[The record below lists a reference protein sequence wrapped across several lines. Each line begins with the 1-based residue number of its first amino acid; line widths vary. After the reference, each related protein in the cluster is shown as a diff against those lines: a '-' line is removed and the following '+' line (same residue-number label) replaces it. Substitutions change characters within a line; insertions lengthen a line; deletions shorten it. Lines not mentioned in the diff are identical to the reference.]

1 MKWLYD
7 TIAGRTI
14 LVLVIG
20 IGSVLALSHTLYE
33 IGLEREARQ
42 HDTARLADRLAF
54 LKQTIMRVPPGERD
68 AAAHAL
74 SGGPIE
80 IHWSLQPL
88 ASPGGMTAEA
98 ADRLQQELVE
108 RVPEIAEL
116 GLVIGASKED
126 ESHASKDESPGH
138 VLLIS
143 MQLQDGSWV
152 NLSRV
157 MLAGSRFSSPSFWI
171 SALIMMAGALVVSAL
186 MASWL
191 TRPLSELTNAT
202 HRLFATPV
210 PEPIP
215 PRGPKEVR
223 DLSMAF
229 NEMQVRINQLL
240 TDRTQMLAA
249 ISHDLRTPI
258 TRLRL
263 RLEENIEEKAKTS
276 ASSDLDEMEEMID
289 AALAFLKGEATD
301 EIIQTLDLVAVL
313 ETITGDMTDAGAA
326 VSLSGARHAVMRGRR
341 LSLKRAFTNLIQNAV
356 KYGGGASVAISQEGA
371 AITVSIEDDGPGI
384 PEEEMERVFSPF
396 YRLESSRARET
407 GGHGL
412 GLTVARTAIRAHGG
426 EITIANL
433 QPKGLQVRVIVPKS
447 DTDHAAKT

>member
-7 TIAGRTI
+7 TISGRTI

-20 IGSVLALSHTLYE
+20 IGLVLALSHTLYE
-33 IGLEREARQ
+33 IGLEREAKQ

-54 LKQTIMRVPPGERD
+54 LKHTITRLPPAERD

-88 ASPGGMTAEA
+88 ASPGGMTAES
-98 ADRLQQELVE
+98 ADRLRQELLE
-108 RVPEIAEL
+108 RVPEIANL
-116 GLVIGASKED
+116 GFVIGASKEGD
-126 ESHASKDESPGH
+126 SHASKDESPGH

-157 MLAGSRFSSPSFWI
+157 TLAGSRFSSLSFWI

-223 DLSMAF
+223 DLSVAF
-229 NEMQVRINQLL
+229 NEMQVRIDQLL

-263 RLEENIEEKAKTS
+263 RLEENIEEKAKIS

-289 AALAFLKGEATD
+289 AALAFLKGEASD
-301 EIIQTLDLVAVL
+301 EAVQTLDLVAIL
-313 ETITGDMTDAGAA
+313 ETITGDMTDAGAS
-326 VSLSGARHAVMRGRR
+326 VVLSGARHAVMRGRR

-356 KYGGGASVAISQEGA
+356 KYGGGARVAISQDGA
-371 AITVSIEDDGPGI
+371 AITASIEDDGPGI

-412 GLTVARTAIRAHGG
+412 GLTVARAAIRAHGG

-433 QPKGLQVRVIVPKS
+433 QPKGLQVRVVIPKV
-447 DTDHAAKT
+447 DTKYVTKT